1 MSVRRAL
8 AQRAR
13 RPGRFCVPYTCALL
27 VLLKYVPVPQHLLSF
42 LLQPL
47 SPTSQRRLKQ
57 LTDKHG
63 SAKIYQMMSAA
74 VGSRDLDLSLG
85 KGELVAV
92 VSEADSRGDRRRWLV
107 DAGGENQ

>member
-1 MSVRRAL
+1 MM
-8 AQRAR
+8 AQ
-13 RPGRFCVPYTCALL
+13 V
-27 VLLKYVPVPQHLLSF
+27 
-42 LLQPL
+42 
-47 SPTSQRRLKQ
+47 
-57 LTDKHG
+57 
-63 SAKIYQMMSAA
+63 